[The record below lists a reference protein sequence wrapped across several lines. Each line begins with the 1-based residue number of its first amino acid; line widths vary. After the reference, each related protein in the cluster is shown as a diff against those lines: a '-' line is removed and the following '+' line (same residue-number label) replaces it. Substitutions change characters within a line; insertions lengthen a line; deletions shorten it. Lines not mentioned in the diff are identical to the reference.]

1 MPSLPPGVLQC
12 TALSSQS
19 VRVTWEPPPLRGRNG
34 VLQGY
39 RVTYAPVTDWY
50 GKWPHF
56 PSVFFVLKFWTTST
70 SSVLISGSEEAVTK
84 QISGLHTTLSGLRR
98 YTNYSVTVCAFTAAG
113 DGVRAAPVYCHTEE
127 DGKKTLLNSSLN
139 CGIRFP
145 KLQRRF
151 YISVP
156 SAPADI
162 KAVVSSRNKILV
174 SWLPPASPNG
184 VLVGYTLY
192 MSVIEDGRE
201 VGPMKYAFWVSK
213 TNTKSFLN
221 LSITSPGRNTQK
233 NVVSQY
239 TVTWN
244 SAFSATRHTS
254 VLGVGF
260 HAPRRRGDY
269 ACRQRTAF
277 RLW

>member
-1 MPSLPPGVLQC
+1 MEDVPSLPPGALQC

-19 VRVTWEPPPLRGRNG
+19 VRVSWEPPPMRGRNG

-50 GKWPHF
+50 GN
-56 PSVFFVLKFWTTST
+56 
-70 SSVLISGSEEAVTK
+70 EEAVTK

-127 DGKKTLLNSSLN
+127 D
-139 CGIRFP
+139 
-145 KLQRRF
+145 
-151 YISVP
+151 VP

-162 KAVVSSRNKILV
+162 KAVVSLRNKILV
-174 SWLPPASPNG
+174 SWLPPAAPNG

-201 VGPMKYAFWVSK
+201 
-213 TNTKSFLN
+213 
-221 LSITSPGRNTQK
+221 
-233 NVVSQY
+233 
-239 TVTWN
+239 
-244 SAFSATRHTS
+244 
-254 VLGVGF
+254 
-260 HAPRRRGDY
+260 
-269 ACRQRTAF
+269 
-277 RLW
+277 